1 MWSVFQARP
10 ARSRLPMIK
19 ALQGVHPLVFLLIAT
34 VLEATGDAVVRQAIY
49 DHSGAVRIGWFLAGA
64 GLLFGYGTLLNLA
77 PLEFG
82 RVIGL
87 YLATLFVVWQGINFV
102 FFKTVPSLPTL
113 VGGALVVAGG
123 AVITFWK
130 PA

>member
-1 MWSVFQARP
+1 
-10 ARSRLPMIK
+10 MIK
-19 ALQGVHPLVFLLIAT
+19 ALHDIQPLVFLLVAT
-34 VLEATGDAVVRQAIY
+34 VLEATGDAVVRLAIY
-49 DHSGAVRIGWFLAGA
+49 DHAGAARIGWFLLGA
-64 GLLFGYGTLLNLA
+64 ALLFGYGALLNLA

-102 FFKTVPSLPTL
+102 FFKTVPTLPTL
-113 VGGALVVAGG
+113 VGGAFVVVGG
-123 AVITFWK
+123 AIITFWK

>member
-1 MWSVFQARP
+1 MNKVFGG
-10 ARSRLPMIK
+10 LP
-19 ALQGVHPLVFLLIAT
+19 PLVFLVIAT
-34 VLEATGDAVVRQAIY
+34 ILEATGDAIVRQALY
-49 DHSGAVRIGWFLAGA
+49 DHAGAARVAWFLAGA
-64 GLLFGYGTLLNLA
+64 VFLFGYGVLLNLA
-77 PLEFG
+77 PLDFG

-102 FFKTVPSLPTL
+102 FFRTVPTLPTV

-123 AVITFWK
+123 AIITFWK